1 MWKPANLKG
10 IARREI
16 QLEHKIHKKRLTRV
30 SSRID
35 NTPPKQMRH
44 LSLNSKGKYLEESKK
59 NLINSS
65 NKILVDRM
73 LKVTS
78 RRSSLTRPTKHSLL
92 TSRPKQTEELS
103 RITNENFRLFHR
115 LNTCKPHYPIERS
128 EQQYKVQNRIKQRI
142 SYQNREPKKLNH
154 SQILF
159 NPAVDKIQ
167 SVKCLNGTNVVFV
180 L

>member
-10 IARREI
+10 IAKREI
-16 QLEHKIHKKRLTRV
+16 QLEHKIHRKRLTRV

-44 LSLNSKGKYLEESKK
+44 LRLNSKGKFLEESKK

-78 RRSSLTRPTKHSLL
+78 RQSSLTRSTRRSLP
-92 TSRPKQTEELS
+92 SNRSKQTEELS
-103 RITNENFRLFHR
+103 RITNENSRLFHR
-115 LNTCKPHYPIERS
+115 LNSCKPHYSLEKS
-128 EQQYKVQNRIKQRI
+128 EKQYKVLNSIKQRI

-167 SVKCLNGTNVVFV
+167 SVKCLNGTQVVFV